1 MKHIILSGTYSVG
14 KSTVAKQLE
23 KDYPDHYHTPD
34 LAREYLNRHD
44 LRSDTMTDKQRKDM
58 QLWVAASYIGNM
70 KQSEVSKKLNISD
83 SSLIEVYAY
92 SENVLSEV
100 HLASI
105 AFNIEKF
112 RKDMFAL
119 VFLPTIPLDNDGT
132 RHTNEEFRITIHQR
146 IMDVI
151 RAFNIEYQFI
161 IGSSVEERV
170 KEVCSYIEQ

>member
-1 MKHIILSGTYSVG
+1 MKQIILSGSYSCG

-34 LAREYLNRHD
+34 LAREYLNHHD
-44 LRSDTMTDKQRKDM
+44 LKSDAMTDKQKKDM

-112 RKDMFAL
+112 KKDMFAF
-119 VFLPTIPLDNDGT
+119 VFLPTIPLYDDGL

-151 RAFNIEYQFI
+151 HAFTIEHQFVL
-161 IGSSVEERV
+161 GSSVEERV
-170 KEVCSYIEQ
+170 REISNYIK